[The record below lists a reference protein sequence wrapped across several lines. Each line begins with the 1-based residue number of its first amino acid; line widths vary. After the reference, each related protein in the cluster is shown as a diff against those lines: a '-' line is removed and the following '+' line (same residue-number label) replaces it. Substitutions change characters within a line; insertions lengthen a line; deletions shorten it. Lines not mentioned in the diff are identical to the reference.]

1 MSPAMSISL
10 EYNIRRIKES
20 IVAFPPFFAVTIPAP
35 STLATAVLEEEYFR
49 DLFVASDGE
58 TETLREYFSPGFID
72 FSAALVEM
80 LFTRIGFTVI
90 LLFPL

>member
-1 MSPAMSISL
+1 MDSFIRLCYILTKWTLQDSSFPA
-10 EYNIRRIKES
+10 
-20 IVAFPPFFAVTIPAP
+20 T

-49 DLFVASDGE
+49 DLFVAFDGE

-80 LFTRIGFTVI
+80 LFTRIV
-90 LLFPL
+90 LR